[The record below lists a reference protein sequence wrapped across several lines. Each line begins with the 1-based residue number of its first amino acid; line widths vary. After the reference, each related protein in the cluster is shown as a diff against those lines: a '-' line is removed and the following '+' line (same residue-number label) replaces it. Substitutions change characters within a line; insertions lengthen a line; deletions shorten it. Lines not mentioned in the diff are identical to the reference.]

1 MVKMT
6 DQGVLR
12 VEKKSAS
19 PDGII
24 NMQKESWLTACG
36 GRIICLRCQA
46 TSKRTGRQCGAPAV
60 VGKRVCRF
68 HGGRSTGPRTPEG
81 RQRCA
86 AAKTV
91 HGQQTRAARAEMAL
105 DARRLRAV
113 EALGFLLGILPGLKT
128 RGRKPQPLPGP

>member
-1 MVKMT
+1 
-6 DQGVLR
+6 
-12 VEKKSAS
+12 
-19 PDGII
+19 
-24 NMQKESWLTACG
+24 MQAQALPYKALLSTAG
-36 GRIICLRCQA
+36 GRILCPRCQA
-46 TSKRTGRQCGAPAV
+46 QSKRTGRQCGAPAV

-91 HGQQTRAARAEMAL
+91 HGQQTMAARAEIAL

-113 EALGFLLGILPGLKT
+113 EELGFLLGILPGPKT
-128 RGRKPQPLPGP
+128 RGRKPNPLPGA